1 LPEVRP
7 DGADQLLGG
16 LDRGAQHG
24 QVLGRQT
31 LRCHA
36 IACTAV
42 EPVGAT
48 DRQ

>member
-1 LPEVRP
+1 MLEVRP

-16 LDRGAQHG
+16 SIAERNTARC
-24 QVLGRQT
+24 LGGRH
-31 LRCHA
+31 CAVYA
-36 IACTAV
+36 IACTSA